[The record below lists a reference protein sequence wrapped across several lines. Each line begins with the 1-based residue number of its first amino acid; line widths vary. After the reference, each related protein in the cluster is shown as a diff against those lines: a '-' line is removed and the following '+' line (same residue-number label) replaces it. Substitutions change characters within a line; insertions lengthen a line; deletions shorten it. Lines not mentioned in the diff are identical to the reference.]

1 MAIARLCSRCTP
13 RALIVLTS
21 LPVQGLSCLRAG
33 RREVRQG
40 TRIRQRRIADWLAVR
55 WRLVVGVR
63 STGRAVC
70 DVRGTAKSPRR
81 SWAWRGDRWADRQR
95 RKRAKRRLSLDKRL
109 RTEPRH
115 LRLRLHPRCLRPRRL
130 RSRRCL
136 LVALESSSAHG
147 RGDRQLREVR
157 LELCNAIVDW
167 VLDRN
172 RARSDA
178 RPMHGRWLRWWRW
191 RWWRW
196 WRRCSRRK
204 RGRCWRQEWPCCWTP
219 GCRLRLLR

>member
-13 RALIVLTS
+13 RALIVLAS

-55 WRLVVGVR
+55 WRLARGSLETGSRFVGDWLAVRWRLEVGVR

-70 DVRGTAKSPRR
+70 DVRGTAESPRR

-136 LVALESSSAHG
+136 LVALESSLAEG
-147 RGDRQLREVR
+147 RKISHRVAG
-157 LELCNAIVDW
+157 
-167 VLDRN
+167 
-172 RARSDA
+172 
-178 RPMHGRWLRWWRW
+178 
-191 RWWRW
+191 
-196 WRRCSRRK
+196 
-204 RGRCWRQEWPCCWTP
+204 
-219 GCRLRLLR
+219 